1 MPIVR
6 GPWECHVALAVP
18 KVSGQEGVMKAYR
31 AVSHTVLRAAVPFAA
46 GFALS
51 FYATASF
58 ALVTA
63 EQRIAC
69 TPDVFRLCSSEIPN
83 VDNIIACMMAKKA
96 SLSQACRV
104 AIDTAMSKKT
114 ASNE

>member
-1 MPIVR
+1 
-6 GPWECHVALAVP
+6 
-18 KVSGQEGVMKAYR
+18 MKAYR
-31 AVSHTVLRAAVPFAA
+31 AKFHTVPRAAAPFAA
-46 GFALS
+46 GLALS